1 MAITAAGV
9 GSGLDIESIVS
20 QLMTLERQPLVN
32 LQRQES
38 ATNTQL
44 SAYGQIKSAISSFQ
58 DAMQELSTEDKFK
71 IFTSTSSDE
80 DVLTAETTSS
90 AAAGIYNLT
99 VNRMAQ
105 NHKMGSDEFADT
117 DTLGGTAG
125 DELILTVGADSFNV
139 DLSTAQTL
147 SQIRDAI
154 NSDEDNP
161 GVTATILNTGGG
173 NQRLILTAD
182 ESGYDNRVQLSYGGS
197 INAATFNL
205 ATTNYDSDI
214 SASMTDLTKLDASFN
229 IDGFALTAASNS
241 VSGVMDGIT
250 FDLKKTG
257 SVTLN
262 VERDTDS
269 IKESAQSF
277 VDAYNEVLSTLDRFG
292 QGALSGDSTLRSIAS
307 QMRNV
312 LNTAPTSLNTN
323 LSALSE
329 VGIKTNAETGKLEL
343 NSTEFSDALD
353 ADFAGVSELFSNDNQ
368 GYAFRFDA
376 MADSMLDVD
385 GLIDS
390 REDGLQERI
399 SGYQDAQAD
408 FERRLELKER
418 ALRSQYA
425 ALDSLVGSLQNTSA
439 FLLQQ
444 LSS

>member
-1 MAITAAGV
+1 
-9 GSGLDIESIVS
+9 
-20 QLMTLERQPLVN
+20 
-32 LQRQES
+32 
-38 ATNTQL
+38 
-44 SAYGQIKSAISSFQ
+44 
-58 DAMQELSTEDKFK
+58 
-71 IFTSTSSDE
+71 
-80 DVLTAETTSS
+80 
-90 AAAGIYNLT
+90 
-99 VNRMAQ
+99 
-105 NHKMGSDEFADT
+105 
-117 DTLGGTAG
+117 
-125 DELILTVGADSFNV
+125 
-139 DLSTAQTL
+139 
-147 SQIRDAI
+147 
-154 NSDEDNP
+154 
-161 GVTATILNTGGG
+161 
-173 NQRLILTAD
+173 
-182 ESGYDNRVQLSYGGS
+182 
-197 INAATFNL
+197 
-205 ATTNYDSDI
+205 
-214 SASMTDLTKLDASFN
+214 
-229 IDGFALTAASNS
+229 
-241 VSGVMDGIT
+241 VMDGIT